1 MSTTVFKAPIV
12 TLCAALSLATLAANP
27 AHADFLDDAKGK
39 FSASNIYF
47 NRDFRD
53 GIGQNKREEWGQGF
67 SSDWRSG
74 FTQGP
79 VGFGIDVN
87 AALGIKLDSSP
98 NRTGT
103 GLLRQNSDG
112 SIADEF
118 SRVHVTGKAKFS
130 QTELRFGSHIP
141 KLPVVTA
148 STSRLLPQVFEGT
161 LLQSK
166 QISGLTFTAARF
178 SRVIQR
184 EATGTE
190 TMRLISSNSRYPGNR
205 QADHLTLVGADW
217 SLAPKQTLR
226 YWAADFEDIY
236 RQHFLGFNGSLP
248 LGSGSLSA
256 DVRVFSSKDSGKALA
271 GEIDNRA
278 LSSLFSYK
286 IGAQKLGVGWQQMN
300 GKTGFAHIRGADPY
314 LLNFVQ
320 IGNFGEAGERS
331 WQVRYDVDFAGL
343 SVPGLSFM
351 ARYIQGDEARIPTR
365 FATHG
370 KESESERDLELKYVV
385 QDGPFKDLSFRLRNA
400 HYRSDFTRNADE
412 IRIIID
418 YSLTF

>member
-12 TLCAALSLATLAANP
+12 TLCAALSLVTLNANT

-39 FSASNIYF
+39 FSTSNIYF
-47 NRDFRD
+47 NRDFREGGAD
-53 GIGQNKREEWGQGF
+53 RKEWGQGF

-79 VGFGIDVN
+79 VGFGIDAN
-87 AALGIKLDSSP
+87 AVLGVKLDSSP
-98 NRTGT
+98 SRTGT

-112 SIADEF
+112 SVADEF
-118 SRVHVTGKAKFS
+118 SRIHITGKAKFS
-130 QTELRFGSHIP
+130 ATEVRFGSHIP
-141 KLPVVTA
+141 KLPVVSS

-166 QISGLTFTAARF
+166 EISGLTLTAARF

-184 EATGTE
+184 DAVGTE
-190 TMRLISSNSRYPGNR
+190 AMALISSNSRYLANR
-205 QADHLTLVGADW
+205 EADHLTLIGADW
-217 SLAPKQTLR
+217 SFAPKQTLR

-248 LGSGSLSA
+248 LGAGSLSA

-271 GEIDNRA
+271 GEVDNQA

-286 IGAQKLGVGWQQMN
+286 IGAQKFGLGWQQMD

-314 LLNFVQ
+314 LINFLQ
-320 IGNFGEAGERS
+320 IGNFGQAGERS
-331 WQVRYDVDFAGL
+331 WHVRYDLDFAGL

-351 ARYIQGDEARIPTR
+351 TRYIQGNNARIPSR
-365 FATHG
+365 FAVYGT
-370 KESESERDLELKYVV
+370 ESESEHDVEMKYVV
-385 QDGPFKDLSFRLRNA
+385 QNGPLKDLSVRLRNA
-400 HYRSDFTRNADE
+400 RYRSDFTRNADE
-412 IRIIID
+412 IRLIID
-418 YSLTF
+418 YSIPF

>member
-1 MSTTVFKAPIV
+1 MSMTVLKEPIV
-12 TLCAALSLATLAANP
+12 TLCAVLSLATLAATP
-27 AHADFLDDAKGK
+27 AHADFLNDAKGK

-53 GIGQNKREEWGQGF
+53 GTGQNKREEWGQGF
-67 SSDWRSG
+67 RLDWRSG

-98 NRTGT
+98 SRTGS

-112 SIADEF
+112 SIDDEF
-118 SRVHVTGKAKFS
+118 SRVHVTGKAEFS
-130 QTELRFGSHIP
+130 KTQLRFGSHIP

-166 QISGLTFTAARF
+166 QISGLTLTAARF

-184 EATGTE
+184 QATGTE
-190 TMRLISSNSRYPGNR
+190 SMRLISSNGRYPGNR
-205 QADHLTLVGADW
+205 QADHLTLIGADW
-217 SLAPKQTLR
+217 NITPKQMLR

-286 IGAQKLGVGWQQMN
+286 IGAQKWGLGWQQMN
-300 GKTGFAHIRGADPY
+300 GKTGFAHIRGTDPY
-314 LLNFVQ
+314 LINFAQ
-320 IGNFGEAGERS
+320 IGDFAEAGERS
-331 WQVRYDVDFAGL
+331 WYVRYDLDFAGL

-351 ARYIQGDEARIPTR
+351 ARYIQGDQARIPTR

-370 KESESERDLELKYVV
+370 KESESEGGLELKYVV
-385 QDGPFKDLSFRLRNA
+385 QDGPLKDLSFRLRNA
-400 HYRSDFTRNADE
+400 YYRSDFARNADE
-412 IRIIID
+412 TRVIID
-418 YSLTF
+418 YSIAF